1 MTNLISLTLESVSYQ
16 LPDGSVLFANLN
28 ERFDARPTGLVGR
41 NGIGKSKLAQIL
53 AGAIAPTAGR
63 CLRTGTTHYLPQQ
76 ISIQNT
82 LLQKNATVADLA
94 GVRGIIDALQRIE
107 RGSTDAADFDTVGE
121 RWNIRQ
127 QLQEEL
133 ALNRLD
139 YLQADTSAARLSGG
153 EIMRVALLGAFLSSA
168 DFLILDEPTNHLDS
182 ENRRAL
188 MDQLQRWPSGLIVVS
203 HDRKLLENMSRIVE
217 LSTLGLHSYGGGY
230 AFYAEAKAHEQQ
242 SALEQLEQ
250 RKAERKREQ
259 RLLSEQREKLER
271 RQARGNKQASHAN
284 QAKILLGRQ
293 KERSEI
299 SGGKLRAKM
308 DLQHEGLSRRVR
320 EAAQQIEEDSAIVLY
335 APASDVFFPEK
346 IAELH
351 KVVLPFGGA
360 GSNPI
365 NLILNKAQR
374 IGLVGGNGSGK
385 STLLR
390 VLAGLVAPLSGRCD
404 VFVKTVYLD
413 QHLNTLHPEQSI
425 LEQLLSLNTVLD
437 ESALRTRLA
446 QLGLKANRVLSPTSL
461 LSGGERLKGALAC
474 ALYADRPAQLLLL
487 DEPSNHLDLIS
498 VQALEIMLR
507 QYHGALIVVSHDEVF
522 LENIKLTDR
531 LEITRSGWSLEAT
544 R

>member
-1 MTNLISLTLESVSYQ
+1 MTNLISLTLEGVSYQ
-16 LPDGSVLFANLN
+16 LPDGSILFANLN
-28 ERFDARPTGLVGR
+28 EQFDARPTGLVGR
-41 NGIGKSKLAQIL
+41 NGIGKSMLAQIL

-63 CLRTGTTHYLPQQ
+63 CLRNGTTHYLPQQ

-82 LLQKNATVADLA
+82 SLQKNATVADLA
-94 GVRGIIDALQRIE
+94 GVRGVIDALQRIE
-107 RGSTDAADFDTVGE
+107 HGSTDAADFDAVGG

-133 ALNRLD
+133 ARNRLD
-139 YLQADTSAARLSGG
+139 YLQLDTSAGQLSGG
-153 EIMRVALLGAFLSSA
+153 EIMRTALLGAFLSGA
-168 DFLILDEPTNHLDS
+168 DYLILDEPTNHLDS

-188 MDQLQRWPSGLIVVS
+188 MDQLQRWPNGLIVVS

-217 LSTLGLHSYGGGY
+217 LSTLGLRSYGGNY
-230 AFYAEAKAHEQQ
+230 SFYANAKRREQD

-271 RQARGNKQASHAN
+271 RQARGKKQASNTN

-308 DLQHEGLSRRVR
+308 ELQHEELSSRVHA
-320 EAAQQIEEDSAIVLY
+320 AAQQVDEDAAIVLY
-335 APASDVFFPEK
+335 APSTEAFSPEK
-346 IAELH
+346 IADLRN
-351 KVVLPFGGA
+351 VVLAFGGA
-360 GSNPI
+360 GKNPI
-365 NLILNKAQR
+365 DLILNKAQR
-374 IGLVGGNGSGK
+374 IGLVGCNGSGK

-390 VLAGLVAPLSGRCD
+390 TLAGLVAPLSGHCD
-404 VFVKTVYLD
+404 IFVKTAYLD
-413 QHLNTLHPEQSI
+413 QHLNTLNPEKSI
-425 LEQLLSLNTVLD
+425 LEQLLSLNTVVD
-437 ESALRTRLA
+437 EGVLRTRLA
-446 QLGLKANRVLSPTSL
+446 QLGLRADRVLLPSSL

-498 VQALEIMLR
+498 VQALEVMLR
-507 QYHGALIVVSHDEVF
+507 QYRGALIVASHDEMF
-522 LENIKLTDR
+522 LENIELTDR
-531 LEITRSGWSLEAT
+531 LEITHNGWSLEAT
-544 R
+544 C